1 MEPAELRTVL
11 DNPFSEMD
19 SKEHSLEKWYKVDSD
34 PRNINRFTFRT
45 CPFSYVHSRATPS
58 FPWRRKK
65 KKSINPALTWKSY
78 LKLKSVVDQKNRKC
92 KLEKAPPS
100 ETPFQLGNGLCTILK
115 WSLLEI
121 THNVTRRLLTFFI
134 RCQFISFH

>member
-45 CPFSYVHSRATPS
+45 CPFSYVLKSNS
-58 FPWRRKK
+58 ILLLKGE
-65 KKSINPALTWKSY
+65 KKSINPSLTWKSY